1 MLREATWSRV
11 GTDVTGAQ
19 SIQEVLQKSGLD
31 YEVVKTPLFLDNGYQ
46 VPGRFAIKKADEDK
60 VFGIVGSDYTICQNS
75 DAFEFVNLIGEGLE
89 FVKAGQTY
97 HGLVYIIA
105 RLPEEYI
112 MDDKV
117 QPYVIFQNGHTGF
130 TPVKAAIAPLRIVC
144 QNQFS
149 MAFKNAKASITISHT
164 KSLEDKMKNARKVL
178 ITAADYMNN
187 FKNQA
192 EELYKKKLSKD
203 AIDDLIEELFP
214 EPETPSKRQI
224 EAVEEKRNRFFAA
237 YNDEDNLNFR
247 GTAWGL
253 VNAYSDYLTH
263 LEPARKTENWAD
275 NKFVQVTLNPA
286 QMHSFV
292 ERVKAL

>member
-19 SIQEVLQKSGLD
+19 NIQEVLQKSGLD
-31 YEVVKTPLFLDNGYQ
+31 YEVVKVPMYLENGVQ
-46 VPGRFAIKKADEDK
+46 IPGKFATKRKDTDDI
-60 VFGIVGSDYTICQNS
+60 FGIVGKDYTICQNK
-75 DAFEFVNLIGEGLE
+75 DAFDFVNYIAEDIK

-97 HGLVYIIA
+97 HGLVYIIGQ
-105 RLPEEYI
+105 LPEQYI
-112 MDDKV
+112 MDDKI

-149 MAFKNAKASITISHT
+149 MAFKNAKASITISHI
-164 KSLEDKMKNARKVL
+164 KSLEDRMKNARKVL

-214 EPETPSKRQI
+214 EPETLSKRQL